1 MNFSWEFGGRSF
13 DVPAEQLTIDTRD
26 DMPLEDVVIT
36 SQAGLNVGAP
46 APKGAFR
53 LADQPGFAVV
63 VTRAEGKKCA
73 RSWKVLPSVGSD
85 PRYPDLSPRDAEAV
99 AAWDA
104 AHSRSA

>member
-1 MNFSWEFGGRSF
+1 M
-13 DVPAEQLTIDTRD
+13 
-26 DMPLEDVVIT
+26 
-36 SQAGLNVGAP
+36 
-46 APKGAFR
+46 
-53 LADQPGFAVV
+53 